1 MNATWDD
8 PDVRWDDPFVSWDGA
23 EAGQGATVVDQAALA
38 YAILDT
44 ARFTVEKDED
54 PSP

>member
-1 MNATWDD
+1 M
-8 PDVRWDDPFVSWDGA
+8 WDDPFVSWDGA

-38 YAILDT
+38 YAVLDT
-44 ARFTVEKDED
+44 ARFTVDED